1 MDFAHLH
8 VHTEFSLLDGFA
20 RIHELVR
27 DVKNKG
33 MTSVAITDHGS
44 MYGVVDFYRAAK
56 EVGIKPIIGCEVYV
70 APRSRHLRDAGID
83 DQTTHLVLLA
93 KNETGY
99 RNLIRLVS
107 LGFTEGFYY
116 RPRVDWELLETH
128 SEGIVALSACLGG
141 DIPQAILAGDE
152 ARAKSIAQR
161 LAGIYPGD
169 FYLELQEH
177 GIPEQKGVNLALL
190 RMSEE
195 LRLPLVVTNDCHYVT
210 PQEHKAH
217 DVLLCIQTGKV
228 QSDANRMRF
237 VEGFHVTE
245 PREFLQR
252 MPYVPLETLKQAMA
266 NTIAIA
272 ERCDVEF
279 TFGAL
284 HLPHF
289 EIPDGFTESS
299 YLRHLCFE
307 RLNWRY
313 ADPGP
318 EVLERL
324 EYELDVLDRA
334 GYAGYFLIVQDF
346 TTFARQRD
354 IPVGPGRGS
363 AVGSLVAYILGITDL
378 DPLPYDLLFERFLH
392 MERVSMPDIDI
403 DFCYERRE
411 EVISYVTEKYGHDNV
426 CQIITFGTLGA
437 RAVVRDVAR
446 VLGLPLNEADRL
458 AKLVPEELNITLND
472 ALEKSQELAALYSTD
487 ARVRELLDIARSLE
501 GMPRHSS
508 VHAAGVVITPEPLT
522 NLIPLARSGQAVITQ
537 FNMNTVM
544 DLGLLKM
551 DFLGLRTLTVI
562 HDCIK
567 LVQET
572 RGKKLDFTEI
582 GYADPETYAMLS
594 RGEAL
599 GVFQLEGGGMR
610 NFFAKLRPSSF
621 EDIIAGISLFR
632 PGPMEQ
638 IPRYLQNREE
648 PASITYADPR
658 LEPILKVTYGCI
670 VYQEQVQQVVRELA
684 GYSLGRADMVRR
696 AMAKKKPEI
705 MELERKYFLHGV
717 RNEQTGEV
725 EVPGALAKG
734 VPEAV
739 ANKVFD
745 EMAEFA
751 KYAFNKSHGAGYAV
765 LAYQTAYLKCHYPAE
780 YMAALMSSV
789 AGNTDKLKLYLEECK
804 RLGIAVLP
812 PDINESMAA
821 FTVSGADI
829 RFGMMAIKN
838 VGAKVIEPIVQRRA
852 TGPYL
857 SLFDFLSRLDDVSL
871 NRRVLEYLIK
881 AGALASLG
889 LNRRQLLAMLDE
901 CLEKCQIA
909 RRTRE
914 SGQLSIF
921 EMMGDCV
928 ESVVDVAAPD
938 VPDFAVAEILEME
951 KDLLGFYVSGHPLD
965 PYRIAMR
972 RASSHLSQDLG
983 ECEDKAEVVLAG
995 MISEC
1000 RPVITRGG
1008 KSMAFLQVEDFAG
1021 SFEAV
1026 VFPREYDKCADK
1038 LSPGRVVSVRGQ
1050 VNHRDQRTSL
1060 AVSEM
1065 KLLTPQAGEVWQ
1077 DVTPERVILTLTSAE
1092 RELMLRVRSLLQ
1104 RNGGEVPVFL
1114 RFPEQPDLIKVN
1126 EEMNVCG
1133 SEQLLDDL
1141 RGCLGRECVE
1151 VTYSKAH

>member
-20 RIHELVR
+20 RIKELVK
-27 DVKNKG
+27 DVKSKG

-56 EVGIKPIIGCEVYV
+56 EVGVKPIIGCEVYV
-70 APRSRHLRDAGID
+70 APRSRHLREPGVD

-93 KNETGY
+93 QNDTGY

-116 RPRVDWELLETH
+116 RPRVDWELLEAH
-128 SEGIVALSACLGG
+128 SEGIIALSACLGG
-141 DIPQAILAGDE
+141 EIPQALLRGDASGALTLA
-152 ARAKSIAQR
+152 RR
-161 LAGIYPGD
+161 LAAIYPGR

-177 GIPEQKGVNLALL
+177 GIPEQKQVNVALL
-190 RMSEE
+190 TLATE
-195 LRLPLVVTNDCHYVT
+195 LGLPLVITNDCHYVT
-210 PQEHKAH
+210 PQEQKAH

-228 QSDANRMRF
+228 QSDTNRLRF
-237 VEGFHVTE
+237 VEGFHVATPE
-245 PREFLQR
+245 ELLLR
-252 MPYVPLETLKQAMA
+252 MPYVSRETLRQAMA
-266 NTIAIA
+266 NTVDIAA
-272 ERCDVEF
+272 QCDVQF
-279 TFGAL
+279 AFGEL

-289 EIPDGFTESS
+289 EIPEGYTEAS
-299 YLRHLCFE
+299 YMRHLCHE
-307 RLNWRY
+307 RLSWRY
-313 ADPGP
+313 PDPGP
-318 EVLERL
+318 EVMERL
-324 EYELDVLDRA
+324 EYELDVLERA

-346 TTFARQRD
+346 TTFARERD

-363 AVGSLVAYILGITDL
+363 AVGSLVAYVLGITDL
-378 DPLPYDLLFERFLH
+378 DPLPYGLLFERFLH
-392 MERVSMPDIDI
+392 MERVSPPDIDI
-403 DFCYERRE
+403 DFCYERRD
-411 EVISYVTEKYGHDNV
+411 EVIAYVTEKYGHDNV

-446 VLGLPLNEADRL
+446 VLGMPLNEADRL
-458 AKLVPEELNITLND
+458 AKLVPEELNITLDD
-472 ALEKSQELAALYSTD
+472 ALGKSQELAALYTTD
-487 ARVRELLDIARSLE
+487 PRVRELLDIARVLE

-522 NLIPLARSGQAVITQ
+522 NLIPLARSGQAIITQ

-562 HDCIK
+562 HDCVK

-582 GYADPETYAMLS
+582 GYADPATYAMLS
-594 RGEAL
+594 RGETL

-638 IPRYLQNREE
+638 IPRYLQNREA
-648 PASITYADPR
+648 PHSITYADPR

-684 GYSLGRADMVRR
+684 GYSLGRGDIVRR

-705 MELERKYFLHGV
+705 MELERGYFLYGDSSQ
-717 RNEQTGEV
+717 ETGLA

-734 VPEAV
+734 VPLDV

-765 LAYQTAYLKCHYPAE
+765 LAYQTAYLKCHYGAE
-780 YMAALMSSV
+780 YMAALMTSV

-804 RLGIAVLP
+804 RLGIKVLP
-812 PDINESMAA
+812 PDINESVAA

-829 RFGMMAIKN
+829 RFGMLAIKN
-838 VGAKVIEPIVQRRA
+838 VGAKVVEPIVERRSA
-852 TGPYL
+852 GPYL
-857 SLFDFLSRLDDVSL
+857 SLYDFLSRLDDVSL
-871 NRRVLEYLIK
+871 NRRVLEYMIK
-881 AGALASLG
+881 AGALSSLG
-889 LNRRQLLAMLDE
+889 RNRRQLLAMLDE

-909 RRTRE
+909 RRNRE

-921 EMMGDCV
+921 ELMGDCIESAV
-928 ESVVDVAAPD
+928 EVA
-938 VPDFAVAEILEME
+938 VPDIADFATAEVLEME
-951 KDLLGFYVSGHPLD
+951 KELLGFYVSGHPLD
-965 PYRIAMR
+965 PYRTAMR
-972 RASSHLSQDLG
+972 RASSHISPDLA
-983 ECEDKAEVVLAG
+983 ECEDKADVILAG
-995 MISEC
+995 MITEL
-1000 RPVITRGG
+1000 RPVATRSG
-1008 KSMAFLQVEDFAG
+1008 KSMAFLIVEDFAG

-1038 LSPGRVVSVRGQ
+1038 LSLGRVVSVRGQ
-1050 VNHRDQRTSL
+1050 VNHRDQRTSV

-1065 KLLTPQAGEVWQ
+1065 KLLVPQAAEVWE

-1092 RELMLRVRSLLQ
+1092 RELMLRVRSVLQ
-1104 RNGGEVPVFL
+1104 KNGGEVPVYL
-1114 RFPEQPDLIKVN
+1114 RFAEQPDLIKVDD
-1126 EEMNVCG
+1126 EMNVCG
-1133 SEQLLDDL
+1133 SERLLADL
-1141 RGCLGRECVE
+1141 IGCLGRECVE
-1151 VTYSKAH
+1151 VTYSKGH